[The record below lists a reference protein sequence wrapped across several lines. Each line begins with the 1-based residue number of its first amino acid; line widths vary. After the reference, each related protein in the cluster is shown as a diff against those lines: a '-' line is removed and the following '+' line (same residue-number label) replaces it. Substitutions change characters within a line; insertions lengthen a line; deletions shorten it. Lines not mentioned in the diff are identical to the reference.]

1 MSPLSQKQ
9 QLAAPLNI
17 HKSVIPAELLL
28 SLATAPM
35 LLGVLSTQAVFS
47 WLQEAGINSE
57 ELFRGERLP
66 ILHFPDSHN

>member
-1 MSPLSQKQ
+1 M
-9 QLAAPLNI
+9 N
-17 HKSVIPAELLL
+17 KSVVTTECLL

-35 LLGVLSTQAVFS
+35 LLGLLSTQVVFS

-66 ILHFPDSHN
+66 ILHFPEQP